1 MVVTWQVRKSA
12 NQCNVYS
19 NCFVIIEIAV
29 FLGASL
35 GLVVLCGLVV
45 LRVTDSQNCCDIGV
59 SVEMHSVATTFARDV
74 APWAPVGAVG
84 QLAPGQESWTPDPYR
99 IHGAG
104 ILMLTFGHLGY
115 IDGIHVTIYIYIAY
129 I

>member
-19 NCFVIIEIAV
+19 TCFVIIEIAV

-59 SVEMHSVATTFARDV
+59 SVEMHSVATTFTRDV
-74 APWAPVGAVG
+74 APWRRLEPLGNWSCLVIS
-84 QLAPGQESWTPDPYR
+84 ESFCWHR
-99 IHGAG
+99 VKNHGRQ
-104 ILMLTFGHLGY
+104 TH
-115 IDGIHVTIYIYIAY
+115 DGSMVLVY
-129 I
+129 